1 MKKATHRKQALMIAI
16 FLLAFTLSL
25 FSFGTT
31 PAAAGDVAGVSTH
44 LFLTVLRDYDH
55 DASFSVTYTD
65 ALGTHTKPYHA
76 GMEVTAW
83 SPVTITCTNHHV
95 HDWSIDADVQ
105 EATIVGVGGITYPGG
120 TGIHVK
126 GTNTIKAFATNF
138 GLHYINIVVILGE
151 GNDNGGDNGGGTA
164 VRSPMRG
171 YVKRLLVGEG
181 DYVTVGQPLLT
192 LTQNRRL
199 QLRADVPERCYP
211 QLGSL
216 TGANFRTASGEKD
229 SNTGG
234 RGGRLVAYGRSNA
247 DAAAYIPVTFAFD
260 NRGDILPGSF
270 AEVWLLAAPR
280 QGVISLPVSALTE
293 EQGVYFVYVQL
304 DESCYRKQPVVTG
317 ATDGERV
324 EIVEGLREGE
334 RVVMQGAVH
343 VRLASASNAIP
354 AHTHNH

>member
-1 MKKATHRKQALMIAI
+1 MIAI

-55 DASFSVTYTD
+55 DATFSVTYTD

-95 HDWSIDADVQ
+95 YDWSIDADVQ

-151 GNDNGGDNGGGTA
+151 GNDNGGDNGGGDNGGDNGGGDNGGGDNGGDNGGGDNGGDNGGGDNGGDNGGGDNGGGDNGGGDNGNGTDPNNPDGKDPNGNDPDGNNPDGNGPDGNNPDGNNPDGNNPDGSKSNTPKTGDTRLIWLVIALA
-164 VRSPMRG
+164 VIFVATFAAT
-171 YVKRLLVGEG
+171 Y
-181 DYVTVGQPLLT
+181 Y
-192 LTQNRRL
+192 NRRK
-199 QLRADVPERCYP
+199 
-211 QLGSL
+211 SKHH
-216 TGANFRTASGEKD
+216 GA
-229 SNTGG
+229 
-234 RGGRLVAYGRSNA
+234 
-247 DAAAYIPVTFAFD
+247 
-260 NRGDILPGSF
+260 
-270 AEVWLLAAPR
+270 
-280 QGVISLPVSALTE
+280 
-293 EQGVYFVYVQL
+293 
-304 DESCYRKQPVVTG
+304 
-317 ATDGERV
+317 
-324 EIVEGLREGE
+324 
-334 RVVMQGAVH
+334 
-343 VRLASASNAIP
+343 
-354 AHTHNH
+354 

>member
-1 MKKATHRKQALMIAI
+1 MIAI

-55 DASFSVTYTD
+55 DAAFSVTYTD

-95 HDWSIDADVQ
+95 YDWSIDADVQ

-151 GNDNGGDNGGGTA
+151 GNDNGGDNGGGDNGGGDNGGDNGGGDNGGDNGGGDNGGGDNGGGDNGGGDNGNGTDPNNPGGKDPNGNDPDGNNPDGNNPDGNNPDGNNPDGNNPDGNNPDGNNPDGNNPDGNNPDGSKSNTPKTGDTRLIWLVIALA
-164 VRSPMRG
+164 VIFVATFAAT
-171 YVKRLLVGEG
+171 Y
-181 DYVTVGQPLLT
+181 Y
-192 LTQNRRL
+192 NRRKSK
-199 QLRADVPERCYP
+199 RH
-211 QLGSL
+211 
-216 TGANFRTASGEKD
+216 GA
-229 SNTGG
+229 
-234 RGGRLVAYGRSNA
+234 
-247 DAAAYIPVTFAFD
+247 
-260 NRGDILPGSF
+260 
-270 AEVWLLAAPR
+270 
-280 QGVISLPVSALTE
+280 
-293 EQGVYFVYVQL
+293 
-304 DESCYRKQPVVTG
+304 
-317 ATDGERV
+317 
-324 EIVEGLREGE
+324 
-334 RVVMQGAVH
+334 
-343 VRLASASNAIP
+343 
-354 AHTHNH
+354 

>member
-1 MKKATHRKQALMIAI
+1 MIAI

-55 DASFSVTYTD
+55 DATFSVTYTD

-95 HDWSIDADVQ
+95 YDWSIDADVQ

-151 GNDNGGDNGGGTA
+151 GNDNGGDNGGGDNGGGDNGGNNGGNNGGDNGGGNNGGDNGGGNNGGDNGGGNNGGGNNGGGNNGGGTDPNNPGGKDPNGNNPDGNNPDGNNPDGNNPDGNNPDGNNPDGNNPDGNNPDGNNPDGSKSNTPKTGDTRLIWLVIALA
-164 VRSPMRG
+164 VIFVATFVAT
-171 YVKRLLVGEG
+171 Y
-181 DYVTVGQPLLT
+181 Y
-192 LTQNRRL
+192 NRRK
-199 QLRADVPERCYP
+199 
-211 QLGSL
+211 SKHH
-216 TGANFRTASGEKD
+216 GA
-229 SNTGG
+229 
-234 RGGRLVAYGRSNA
+234 
-247 DAAAYIPVTFAFD
+247 
-260 NRGDILPGSF
+260 
-270 AEVWLLAAPR
+270 
-280 QGVISLPVSALTE
+280 
-293 EQGVYFVYVQL
+293 
-304 DESCYRKQPVVTG
+304 
-317 ATDGERV
+317 
-324 EIVEGLREGE
+324 
-334 RVVMQGAVH
+334 
-343 VRLASASNAIP
+343 
-354 AHTHNH
+354 

>member
-1 MKKATHRKQALMIAI
+1 MIAI

-55 DASFSVTYTD
+55 DAAFSVTYTD

-95 HDWSIDADVQ
+95 YDWSIDADVQ

-151 GNDNGGDNGGGTA
+151 GNDNGGDNGGGDNGGDNGGGDNGGGDNGGGDNGGDNGGGDNGGGDNGGGDNGGGDNGNGTDPNNPGGKDPNGNDPDGNNPDGNNPDGNNPDGNNPDGSKSNTPKTGDTRLIWLVIALA
-164 VRSPMRG
+164 VIFVATFAAT
-171 YVKRLLVGEG
+171 Y
-181 DYVTVGQPLLT
+181 Y
-192 LTQNRRL
+192 NRRK
-199 QLRADVPERCYP
+199 
-211 QLGSL
+211 SKHH
-216 TGANFRTASGEKD
+216 GA
-229 SNTGG
+229 
-234 RGGRLVAYGRSNA
+234 
-247 DAAAYIPVTFAFD
+247 
-260 NRGDILPGSF
+260 
-270 AEVWLLAAPR
+270 
-280 QGVISLPVSALTE
+280 
-293 EQGVYFVYVQL
+293 
-304 DESCYRKQPVVTG
+304 
-317 ATDGERV
+317 
-324 EIVEGLREGE
+324 
-334 RVVMQGAVH
+334 
-343 VRLASASNAIP
+343 
-354 AHTHNH
+354 

>member
-1 MKKATHRKQALMIAI
+1 MIAI

-55 DASFSVTYTD
+55 DAAFSVTYTD

-95 HDWSIDADVQ
+95 DDWSIDADVQ

-151 GNDNGGDNGGGTA
+151 GNDNGGNNGGDNGGGNNGGDNGGGNNGGDNGGGNNGGNNGGGNNGGGNNGGGNNGGGIDPNNPGGKDPNGNDPDGNNPDGNNPDGNNPGGNNPGGNNPGGNGPDGNNPDGSKSNTPKTGDTRLIWLVIALA
-164 VRSPMRG
+164 VIFVATFAAT
-171 YVKRLLVGEG
+171 Y
-181 DYVTVGQPLLT
+181 Y
-192 LTQNRRL
+192 NRRK
-199 QLRADVPERCYP
+199 
-211 QLGSL
+211 SKHH
-216 TGANFRTASGEKD
+216 GA
-229 SNTGG
+229 
-234 RGGRLVAYGRSNA
+234 
-247 DAAAYIPVTFAFD
+247 
-260 NRGDILPGSF
+260 
-270 AEVWLLAAPR
+270 
-280 QGVISLPVSALTE
+280 
-293 EQGVYFVYVQL
+293 
-304 DESCYRKQPVVTG
+304 
-317 ATDGERV
+317 
-324 EIVEGLREGE
+324 
-334 RVVMQGAVH
+334 
-343 VRLASASNAIP
+343 
-354 AHTHNH
+354 

>member
-1 MKKATHRKQALMIAI
+1 MIAI

-55 DASFSVTYTD
+55 DAAFSVTYTD

-95 HDWSIDADVQ
+95 YDWSIDADVQ

-151 GNDNGGDNGGGTA
+151 GNDNGGDNGGGDNGGSDNGGDNGGGDNGGDNGGGDNGGGDNGGDNGGGDNGGGDNGNGTDPNNPGGKDPNGNDPDGNNPDGNNPDGNNPDGNNPDGNNPDGNNPDGNNPDGNNPDGNNPDGSKSNTPKTGDTRLIWLVIALA
-164 VRSPMRG
+164 VIFVATFAAT
-171 YVKRLLVGEG
+171 Y
-181 DYVTVGQPLLT
+181 Y
-192 LTQNRRL
+192 NRRKSK
-199 QLRADVPERCYP
+199 RH
-211 QLGSL
+211 
-216 TGANFRTASGEKD
+216 GA
-229 SNTGG
+229 
-234 RGGRLVAYGRSNA
+234 
-247 DAAAYIPVTFAFD
+247 
-260 NRGDILPGSF
+260 
-270 AEVWLLAAPR
+270 
-280 QGVISLPVSALTE
+280 
-293 EQGVYFVYVQL
+293 
-304 DESCYRKQPVVTG
+304 
-317 ATDGERV
+317 
-324 EIVEGLREGE
+324 
-334 RVVMQGAVH
+334 
-343 VRLASASNAIP
+343 
-354 AHTHNH
+354 

>member
-1 MKKATHRKQALMIAI
+1 MIAI

-55 DASFSVTYTD
+55 DAAFSVTYTD

-95 HDWSIDADVQ
+95 YDWSIDADVQ

-151 GNDNGGDNGGGTA
+151 GNDNGGDNGGGDN
-164 VRSPMRG
+164 G
-171 YVKRLLVGEG
+171 G
-181 DYVTVGQPLLT
+181 DNGGGGSGSGNEEVYTT
-192 LTQNRRL
+192 LGTQ
-199 QLRADVPERCYP
+199 Q
-211 QLGSL
+211 S
-216 TGANFRTASGEKD
+216 KD
-229 SNTGG
+229 
-234 RGGRLVAYGRSNA
+234 NA
-247 DAAAYIPVTFAFD
+247 G
-260 NRGDILPGSF
+260 N
-270 AEVWLLAAPR
+270 LLANTYAPEVMLLCGSMLR
-280 QGVISLPVSALTE
+280 QSPLFPALVSRSYHGKLNEYMENTFQLKFESFGLSGHLIGGGALALRH
-293 EQGVYFVYVQL
+293 VL
-304 DESCYRKQPVVTG
+304 D
-317 ATDGERV
+317 
-324 EIVEGLREGE
+324 
-334 RVVMQGAVH
+334 
-343 VRLASASNAIP
+343 RLCQ
-354 AHTHNH
+354 

>member
-1 MKKATHRKQALMIAI
+1 MIAI

-55 DASFSVTYTD
+55 DAAFSVTYTD

-95 HDWSIDADVQ
+95 YDWSIDADVQ

-151 GNDNGGDNGGGTA
+151 GNDNGGGDNGGDNGGGDNGGGDNGGGDNGGGDNGGGDNGGGDNGGGDNGNGTDPNNPGGKDPNGNDPDGNNPDGNNPDGNNPDGNNPDGNNPDGNNPDGNNPDGNNPDGSKSNTPKTGDTRLIWLVIALA
-164 VRSPMRG
+164 VIFVATFAAT
-171 YVKRLLVGEG
+171 Y
-181 DYVTVGQPLLT
+181 Y
-192 LTQNRRL
+192 NRRK
-199 QLRADVPERCYP
+199 
-211 QLGSL
+211 SKHH
-216 TGANFRTASGEKD
+216 GA
-229 SNTGG
+229 
-234 RGGRLVAYGRSNA
+234 
-247 DAAAYIPVTFAFD
+247 
-260 NRGDILPGSF
+260 
-270 AEVWLLAAPR
+270 
-280 QGVISLPVSALTE
+280 
-293 EQGVYFVYVQL
+293 
-304 DESCYRKQPVVTG
+304 
-317 ATDGERV
+317 
-324 EIVEGLREGE
+324 
-334 RVVMQGAVH
+334 
-343 VRLASASNAIP
+343 
-354 AHTHNH
+354 

>member
-55 DASFSVTYTD
+55 DAAFSVTYTD

-95 HDWSIDADVQ
+95 YDWSIDADVQ
-105 EATIVGVGGITYPGG
+105 EATIVGVGGITSPGG

-151 GNDNGGDNGGGTA
+151 GNDNGGNNGGDNGGGNNGGNNGGDNGGGNNGGDNGGGNNGGGDNGNGTDPNNPGGKDPNGNDPDGNNPDGNNPDGNNPGGNNPGGNNPGGNNPGGNGPDGNNPDGSKSNTPKTGDTRLIWLVIALA
-164 VRSPMRG
+164 VIFVATFAAT
-171 YVKRLLVGEG
+171 Y
-181 DYVTVGQPLLT
+181 Y
-192 LTQNRRL
+192 NRRK
-199 QLRADVPERCYP
+199 
-211 QLGSL
+211 SKHH
-216 TGANFRTASGEKD
+216 GA
-229 SNTGG
+229 
-234 RGGRLVAYGRSNA
+234 
-247 DAAAYIPVTFAFD
+247 
-260 NRGDILPGSF
+260 
-270 AEVWLLAAPR
+270 
-280 QGVISLPVSALTE
+280 
-293 EQGVYFVYVQL
+293 
-304 DESCYRKQPVVTG
+304 
-317 ATDGERV
+317 
-324 EIVEGLREGE
+324 
-334 RVVMQGAVH
+334 
-343 VRLASASNAIP
+343 
-354 AHTHNH
+354 

>member
-55 DASFSVTYTD
+55 DAAFSVTYTD

-95 HDWSIDADVQ
+95 YDWSIDADVQ

-151 GNDNGGDNGGGTA
+151 GNDNGGDNGGGDNGGDNGGGDNGGGDNGGDNGGGDNGGGDNGGGDNGGGDNGGGDNGGGDNGNGTDPNNPGGKDPNGNDPDGNNPDGNNPDGNNPDGNNPDGNNPDGNNPDGNNPDGNNPDGNNPDGSKSNTPKTGDTRLIWLVIALA
-164 VRSPMRG
+164 VIFVATFAAT
-171 YVKRLLVGEG
+171 Y
-181 DYVTVGQPLLT
+181 Y
-192 LTQNRRL
+192 NRRKSK
-199 QLRADVPERCYP
+199 QH
-211 QLGSL
+211 
-216 TGANFRTASGEKD
+216 GA
-229 SNTGG
+229 
-234 RGGRLVAYGRSNA
+234 
-247 DAAAYIPVTFAFD
+247 
-260 NRGDILPGSF
+260 
-270 AEVWLLAAPR
+270 
-280 QGVISLPVSALTE
+280 
-293 EQGVYFVYVQL
+293 
-304 DESCYRKQPVVTG
+304 
-317 ATDGERV
+317 
-324 EIVEGLREGE
+324 
-334 RVVMQGAVH
+334 
-343 VRLASASNAIP
+343 
-354 AHTHNH
+354 

>member
-1 MKKATHRKQALMIAI
+1 MIAI

-55 DASFSVTYTD
+55 DAAFSVTYTD

-95 HDWSIDADVQ
+95 YDWSIDADVQ

-151 GNDNGGDNGGGTA
+151 GNDNGGDNGGGDNGGGDNGGDNGGNNGGDNGGGNNGGGNNGGGNNGGGNNGGGNNGGNNGGGNNGGGNNGGGIDPNNPGGKDPNGNNPDGNNPDGNNPDGNNPDGNNPDGNNPDGSKSNTPKTGDTRLIWLVIALA
-164 VRSPMRG
+164 VIFVATFVAT
-171 YVKRLLVGEG
+171 Y
-181 DYVTVGQPLLT
+181 Y
-192 LTQNRRL
+192 NRRK
-199 QLRADVPERCYP
+199 
-211 QLGSL
+211 SKHH
-216 TGANFRTASGEKD
+216 GA
-229 SNTGG
+229 
-234 RGGRLVAYGRSNA
+234 
-247 DAAAYIPVTFAFD
+247 
-260 NRGDILPGSF
+260 
-270 AEVWLLAAPR
+270 
-280 QGVISLPVSALTE
+280 
-293 EQGVYFVYVQL
+293 
-304 DESCYRKQPVVTG
+304 
-317 ATDGERV
+317 
-324 EIVEGLREGE
+324 
-334 RVVMQGAVH
+334 
-343 VRLASASNAIP
+343 
-354 AHTHNH
+354 

>member
-1 MKKATHRKQALMIAI
+1 MISI

-55 DASFSVTYTD
+55 DAAFSVTYTD

-95 HDWSIDADVQ
+95 YDWSIDADVQ

-151 GNDNGGDNGGGTA
+151 GNDNGGDNGGGDNGGDNGGGDNGGDNGGGDNGGDNGGGDNGGGDNGGGDNGGGDNGGGDNGGGDNGNGTDPNNPGGKDPNGNDPDGNNPDGNNPDGNNPDGNNPDGNNPDGNNPDGNNPDGNNPDGSKSNTPKTGDTRLIWLVIALA
-164 VRSPMRG
+164 VIFVATFAAT
-171 YVKRLLVGEG
+171 Y
-181 DYVTVGQPLLT
+181 Y
-192 LTQNRRL
+192 NRRK
-199 QLRADVPERCYP
+199 
-211 QLGSL
+211 SKHH
-216 TGANFRTASGEKD
+216 GA
-229 SNTGG
+229 
-234 RGGRLVAYGRSNA
+234 
-247 DAAAYIPVTFAFD
+247 
-260 NRGDILPGSF
+260 
-270 AEVWLLAAPR
+270 
-280 QGVISLPVSALTE
+280 
-293 EQGVYFVYVQL
+293 
-304 DESCYRKQPVVTG
+304 
-317 ATDGERV
+317 
-324 EIVEGLREGE
+324 
-334 RVVMQGAVH
+334 
-343 VRLASASNAIP
+343 
-354 AHTHNH
+354 

>member
-1 MKKATHRKQALMIAI
+1 MIAI

-55 DASFSVTYTD
+55 DAAFSVTYTD

-95 HDWSIDADVQ
+95 YDWSIDADVQ

-151 GNDNGGDNGGGTA
+151 GNDNGGDNGGGDNGGGDNGGDNGGGDNGGDNGGGDNGGGDNGGDNGGGDNGGGDNGGGDNGNGTDPNNPGGKDPNGNDPDGNNPDGNNPDGNNPDGNNPDGNNPDGNNPDGNNPDGNNPDGNNPDGNNPDGSKSNTPKTGDTRLIWLVIALA
-164 VRSPMRG
+164 VIFVATFAAT
-171 YVKRLLVGEG
+171 Y
-181 DYVTVGQPLLT
+181 Y
-192 LTQNRRL
+192 NRRKSK
-199 QLRADVPERCYP
+199 RH
-211 QLGSL
+211 
-216 TGANFRTASGEKD
+216 GA
-229 SNTGG
+229 
-234 RGGRLVAYGRSNA
+234 
-247 DAAAYIPVTFAFD
+247 
-260 NRGDILPGSF
+260 
-270 AEVWLLAAPR
+270 
-280 QGVISLPVSALTE
+280 
-293 EQGVYFVYVQL
+293 
-304 DESCYRKQPVVTG
+304 
-317 ATDGERV
+317 
-324 EIVEGLREGE
+324 
-334 RVVMQGAVH
+334 
-343 VRLASASNAIP
+343 
-354 AHTHNH
+354 

>member
-1 MKKATHRKQALMIAI
+1 MIAI

-55 DASFSVTYTD
+55 DAAFSVTYTD

-95 HDWSIDADVQ
+95 YDWSIDADVQ

-151 GNDNGGDNGGGTA
+151 GNDNGGDNGGGDNGGGDNGGDNGGGDNGGGDNGNGTDPNNPGGKDPNGNDPDGNNPDGNNPDGNNPDGNNPDGNNPDGNNPDGSKSNTPKTGDTRLIWLVIALA
-164 VRSPMRG
+164 VIFVATFAAT
-171 YVKRLLVGEG
+171 Y
-181 DYVTVGQPLLT
+181 Y
-192 LTQNRRL
+192 NRRK
-199 QLRADVPERCYP
+199 
-211 QLGSL
+211 SKHH
-216 TGANFRTASGEKD
+216 GA
-229 SNTGG
+229 
-234 RGGRLVAYGRSNA
+234 
-247 DAAAYIPVTFAFD
+247 
-260 NRGDILPGSF
+260 
-270 AEVWLLAAPR
+270 
-280 QGVISLPVSALTE
+280 
-293 EQGVYFVYVQL
+293 
-304 DESCYRKQPVVTG
+304 
-317 ATDGERV
+317 
-324 EIVEGLREGE
+324 
-334 RVVMQGAVH
+334 
-343 VRLASASNAIP
+343 
-354 AHTHNH
+354 

>member
-55 DASFSVTYTD
+55 DAAFSVTYTD

-95 HDWSIDADVQ
+95 YDWSIDADVQ

-151 GNDNGGDNGGGTA
+151 GNDNGGNNGGDNGGGNNGGDNGGGNNGGDNGGGNNGGDNGGGNNGGDNGNGTDPNNPGGKDPNGNNPDGNNPDGNNPDGNNPDGNNPDGNNPDGSNPDGSKSNAPKTGDTRLIWLVIALA
-164 VRSPMRG
+164 VIFVATFVAT
-171 YVKRLLVGEG
+171 Y
-181 DYVTVGQPLLT
+181 Y
-192 LTQNRRL
+192 NRRK
-199 QLRADVPERCYP
+199 
-211 QLGSL
+211 SKHH
-216 TGANFRTASGEKD
+216 GA
-229 SNTGG
+229 
-234 RGGRLVAYGRSNA
+234 
-247 DAAAYIPVTFAFD
+247 
-260 NRGDILPGSF
+260 
-270 AEVWLLAAPR
+270 
-280 QGVISLPVSALTE
+280 
-293 EQGVYFVYVQL
+293 
-304 DESCYRKQPVVTG
+304 
-317 ATDGERV
+317 
-324 EIVEGLREGE
+324 
-334 RVVMQGAVH
+334 
-343 VRLASASNAIP
+343 
-354 AHTHNH
+354 

>member
-55 DASFSVTYTD
+55 DAAFSVTYTD

-95 HDWSIDADVQ
+95 YDWSIDADVQ

-151 GNDNGGDNGGGTA
+151 GNDNGGDNGGGDNGGGDNGGDNGGGDNGGGDNGGGDNGGGDNGGGDNGGGDNGGGDNGGGDNGGGDNGNGTDPNNPGGKDPNGNDPDGNNPDGNNPDGNNPDGNNPDGNNPDGSKSNTPKTGDTRLIWLVIALA
-164 VRSPMRG
+164 VIFVATFAAT
-171 YVKRLLVGEG
+171 Y
-181 DYVTVGQPLLT
+181 Y
-192 LTQNRRL
+192 NRRKSK
-199 QLRADVPERCYP
+199 RH
-211 QLGSL
+211 
-216 TGANFRTASGEKD
+216 GA
-229 SNTGG
+229 
-234 RGGRLVAYGRSNA
+234 
-247 DAAAYIPVTFAFD
+247 
-260 NRGDILPGSF
+260 
-270 AEVWLLAAPR
+270 
-280 QGVISLPVSALTE
+280 
-293 EQGVYFVYVQL
+293 
-304 DESCYRKQPVVTG
+304 
-317 ATDGERV
+317 
-324 EIVEGLREGE
+324 
-334 RVVMQGAVH
+334 
-343 VRLASASNAIP
+343 
-354 AHTHNH
+354 

>member
-55 DASFSVTYTD
+55 DAAFSVTYTD

-95 HDWSIDADVQ
+95 YDWSIDADVQ

-151 GNDNGGDNGGGTA
+151 GNDNGGDNGGGDNGNGTDPNNPDGKDPNGNDPDGNNPDGNGPDGNNPDGNNPDGNNPDGNNPDGSKSNTPKTGDTRLIWLVIALA
-164 VRSPMRG
+164 VIFVATFAAT
-171 YVKRLLVGEG
+171 Y
-181 DYVTVGQPLLT
+181 Y
-192 LTQNRRL
+192 NRRK
-199 QLRADVPERCYP
+199 
-211 QLGSL
+211 SKHH
-216 TGANFRTASGEKD
+216 GA
-229 SNTGG
+229 
-234 RGGRLVAYGRSNA
+234 
-247 DAAAYIPVTFAFD
+247 
-260 NRGDILPGSF
+260 
-270 AEVWLLAAPR
+270 
-280 QGVISLPVSALTE
+280 
-293 EQGVYFVYVQL
+293 
-304 DESCYRKQPVVTG
+304 
-317 ATDGERV
+317 
-324 EIVEGLREGE
+324 
-334 RVVMQGAVH
+334 
-343 VRLASASNAIP
+343 
-354 AHTHNH
+354 

>member
-44 LFLTVLRDYDH
+44 LFLTVLRDYDN
-55 DASFSVTYTD
+55 DAAFSVTYTD

-151 GNDNGGDNGGGTA
+151 GNDNGGDNGGNNGGDNGGGDNGNGTDPNNPDGNGPDGNNPDGNNPDGSKSNTPKTGDTRLIWLVIALA
-164 VRSPMRG
+164 VIFVATFAAT
-171 YVKRLLVGEG
+171 Y
-181 DYVTVGQPLLT
+181 Y
-192 LTQNRRL
+192 NRRK
-199 QLRADVPERCYP
+199 
-211 QLGSL
+211 SKHH
-216 TGANFRTASGEKD
+216 GA
-229 SNTGG
+229 
-234 RGGRLVAYGRSNA
+234 
-247 DAAAYIPVTFAFD
+247 
-260 NRGDILPGSF
+260 
-270 AEVWLLAAPR
+270 
-280 QGVISLPVSALTE
+280 
-293 EQGVYFVYVQL
+293 
-304 DESCYRKQPVVTG
+304 
-317 ATDGERV
+317 
-324 EIVEGLREGE
+324 
-334 RVVMQGAVH
+334 
-343 VRLASASNAIP
+343 
-354 AHTHNH
+354 

>member
-44 LFLTVLRDYDH
+44 LFLTILRDYDH
-55 DASFSVTYTD
+55 DAAFSVTYTD

-95 HDWSIDADVQ
+95 YDWSIDADVQ

-151 GNDNGGDNGGGTA
+151 GNDNGGDNGGGDNGGDNGGGDNGGDNGGGDNGGGDNGGDNGGGDNGGGDNGGGDNGNGIDPNNPDGKDPGGNNPDGNNPDGNNPDGNNPDGNNPDGNNPDGNTPDGSNPDGSNPDGSKSNTPKTGDTRLIWLVIALA
-164 VRSPMRG
+164 VIFVATFAAT
-171 YVKRLLVGEG
+171 Y
-181 DYVTVGQPLLT
+181 Y
-192 LTQNRRL
+192 NRRK
-199 QLRADVPERCYP
+199 
-211 QLGSL
+211 SKHH
-216 TGANFRTASGEKD
+216 GA
-229 SNTGG
+229 
-234 RGGRLVAYGRSNA
+234 
-247 DAAAYIPVTFAFD
+247 
-260 NRGDILPGSF
+260 
-270 AEVWLLAAPR
+270 
-280 QGVISLPVSALTE
+280 
-293 EQGVYFVYVQL
+293 
-304 DESCYRKQPVVTG
+304 
-317 ATDGERV
+317 
-324 EIVEGLREGE
+324 
-334 RVVMQGAVH
+334 
-343 VRLASASNAIP
+343 
-354 AHTHNH
+354 

>member
-55 DASFSVTYTD
+55 DAAFSVTYTD

-95 HDWSIDADVQ
+95 YDWSIDADVQ

-151 GNDNGGDNGGGTA
+151 GNDNGGDNGGGNN
-164 VRSPMRG
+164 G
-171 YVKRLLVGEG
+171 G
-181 DYVTVGQPLLT
+181 DNGGGNNGGGNNGGGNNGGGNNGGGDNGGDNGGGDNGGDNGGGDNGDNDPNGGGDNDNGGNNNNGGNTPNG
-192 LTQNRRL
+192 
-199 QLRADVPERCYP
+199 
-211 QLGSL
+211 
-216 TGANFRTASGEKD
+216 D
-229 SNTGG
+229 SNTPGTG
-234 RGGRLVAYGRSNA
+234 TKSNA
-247 DAAAYIPVTFAFD
+247 PKTGDTRMIWLFVMLIVIFAATFIATYL
-260 NRGDILPGSF
+260 NR
-270 AEVWLLAAPR
+270 
-280 QGVISLPVSALTE
+280 
-293 EQGVYFVYVQL
+293 
-304 DESCYRKQPVVTG
+304 RK
-317 ATDGERV
+317 
-324 EIVEGLREGE
+324 
-334 RVVMQGAVH
+334 H
-343 VRLASASNAIP
+343 K
-354 AHTHNH
+354 HHNG

>member
-55 DASFSVTYTD
+55 DAAFSVTYTD

-95 HDWSIDADVQ
+95 YDWSIDADVQ

-151 GNDNGGDNGGGTA
+151 GNDNGGDNGGGDNGGGDNGGDNGGGDNGGGDNGGGDNGGGDNGGGDNGGGDNGNGTDPNNPGGKDPDGNNPDGNNPDGNNPDGSKSNTPKTGDTRLIWLVIALA
-164 VRSPMRG
+164 VIFVATFAAT
-171 YVKRLLVGEG
+171 Y
-181 DYVTVGQPLLT
+181 Y
-192 LTQNRRL
+192 NRRKSK
-199 QLRADVPERCYP
+199 RH
-211 QLGSL
+211 
-216 TGANFRTASGEKD
+216 GA
-229 SNTGG
+229 
-234 RGGRLVAYGRSNA
+234 
-247 DAAAYIPVTFAFD
+247 
-260 NRGDILPGSF
+260 
-270 AEVWLLAAPR
+270 
-280 QGVISLPVSALTE
+280 
-293 EQGVYFVYVQL
+293 
-304 DESCYRKQPVVTG
+304 
-317 ATDGERV
+317 
-324 EIVEGLREGE
+324 
-334 RVVMQGAVH
+334 
-343 VRLASASNAIP
+343 
-354 AHTHNH
+354 

>member
-1 MKKATHRKQALMIAI
+1 MIAI

-55 DASFSVTYTD
+55 DAAFSVTYTD

-95 HDWSIDADVQ
+95 YDWSIDADVQ

-151 GNDNGGDNGGGTA
+151 GNDNGGDNGGGDNGGDNGGGDNGGDNGGNNGGDNGGGNNGGDNGGGNNGGGNNGGDNGGGNNGGGNNGGGNNGGGNNGGGNNGGGTDPNNPGGKDPNGNNPDGNNPDGNNPDGNNPDGNNPDGNNPDGSNPDGNNPDGNNPDGNNPDGSKSNTPKTGDTRLIWLVIALA
-164 VRSPMRG
+164 VIFVATFVAT
-171 YVKRLLVGEG
+171 Y
-181 DYVTVGQPLLT
+181 Y
-192 LTQNRRL
+192 NRRK
-199 QLRADVPERCYP
+199 
-211 QLGSL
+211 SKHH
-216 TGANFRTASGEKD
+216 GA
-229 SNTGG
+229 
-234 RGGRLVAYGRSNA
+234 
-247 DAAAYIPVTFAFD
+247 
-260 NRGDILPGSF
+260 
-270 AEVWLLAAPR
+270 
-280 QGVISLPVSALTE
+280 
-293 EQGVYFVYVQL
+293 
-304 DESCYRKQPVVTG
+304 
-317 ATDGERV
+317 
-324 EIVEGLREGE
+324 
-334 RVVMQGAVH
+334 
-343 VRLASASNAIP
+343 
-354 AHTHNH
+354 

>member
-1 MKKATHRKQALMIAI
+1 MIAI

-55 DASFSVTYTD
+55 DATFSVTYTD

-95 HDWSIDADVQ
+95 YDWSIDADVQ

-151 GNDNGGDNGGGTA
+151 GNDNGGDNGGGDNGGGDNGGDNGGGIDPNNPGGKDPNGNNPDGNNPDGNNPDGNNPDGNNPDGSKSNTPKTGDTRLIWLVIALA
-164 VRSPMRG
+164 VIFVATFVAT
-171 YVKRLLVGEG
+171 Y
-181 DYVTVGQPLLT
+181 Y
-192 LTQNRRL
+192 NRRK
-199 QLRADVPERCYP
+199 
-211 QLGSL
+211 SKHH
-216 TGANFRTASGEKD
+216 GA
-229 SNTGG
+229 
-234 RGGRLVAYGRSNA
+234 
-247 DAAAYIPVTFAFD
+247 
-260 NRGDILPGSF
+260 
-270 AEVWLLAAPR
+270 
-280 QGVISLPVSALTE
+280 
-293 EQGVYFVYVQL
+293 
-304 DESCYRKQPVVTG
+304 
-317 ATDGERV
+317 
-324 EIVEGLREGE
+324 
-334 RVVMQGAVH
+334 
-343 VRLASASNAIP
+343 
-354 AHTHNH
+354 

>member
-1 MKKATHRKQALMIAI
+1 MIAI

-55 DASFSVTYTD
+55 DATFSVTYTD

-95 HDWSIDADVQ
+95 YDWSIDADVQ

-151 GNDNGGDNGGGTA
+151 GNDNGGDNGGGNNGGGDNGGDNGGNNGGDNGGGDNGGGNNGGNNGGDNGGGNNGGDNGGGNNGGGNNGGGNNGGGNNGGGNNGGGIDPNNPGGKDPNGNNPDGSNPDGNNPDGNNPDGNNPGGNNPDGNNPDGNNPDGSKSNTPKTGDTRLIWLVIALA
-164 VRSPMRG
+164 VIFVATFVAT
-171 YVKRLLVGEG
+171 Y
-181 DYVTVGQPLLT
+181 Y
-192 LTQNRRL
+192 NRRK
-199 QLRADVPERCYP
+199 
-211 QLGSL
+211 SKHH
-216 TGANFRTASGEKD
+216 GA
-229 SNTGG
+229 
-234 RGGRLVAYGRSNA
+234 
-247 DAAAYIPVTFAFD
+247 
-260 NRGDILPGSF
+260 
-270 AEVWLLAAPR
+270 
-280 QGVISLPVSALTE
+280 
-293 EQGVYFVYVQL
+293 
-304 DESCYRKQPVVTG
+304 
-317 ATDGERV
+317 
-324 EIVEGLREGE
+324 
-334 RVVMQGAVH
+334 
-343 VRLASASNAIP
+343 
-354 AHTHNH
+354 

>member
-31 PAAAGDVAGVSTH
+31 PAAAGNVAGVSTH

-55 DASFSVTYTD
+55 DAAFSVTYTD

-95 HDWSIDADVQ
+95 YDWSIDADVQ

-151 GNDNGGDNGGGTA
+151 GNDNGGDNGGGKDPNGNNPDGNNPDGNNPDGNGPDGNNPDGNNPDGNNPGGNNPDGNNPDGNNPDGSKSNTPKTGDTRLIWLVIALA
-164 VRSPMRG
+164 VIFVATFAAT
-171 YVKRLLVGEG
+171 Y
-181 DYVTVGQPLLT
+181 Y
-192 LTQNRRL
+192 NRRKNKHH
-199 QLRADVPERCYP
+199 
-211 QLGSL
+211 
-216 TGANFRTASGEKD
+216 GA
-229 SNTGG
+229 
-234 RGGRLVAYGRSNA
+234 
-247 DAAAYIPVTFAFD
+247 
-260 NRGDILPGSF
+260 
-270 AEVWLLAAPR
+270 
-280 QGVISLPVSALTE
+280 
-293 EQGVYFVYVQL
+293 
-304 DESCYRKQPVVTG
+304 
-317 ATDGERV
+317 
-324 EIVEGLREGE
+324 
-334 RVVMQGAVH
+334 
-343 VRLASASNAIP
+343 
-354 AHTHNH
+354 

>member
-55 DASFSVTYTD
+55 DAAFSVTYTD

-95 HDWSIDADVQ
+95 YDWSIDADVQ

-151 GNDNGGDNGGGTA
+151 GNDNGGDNGGGDNGGDNGGGDNGGGDNGGGDNGGGDNGGGDNGNGTDPNNPGGKDPNGNDPDGNNPDGNNPDGNNPDGNNPDGNNPDGNNPDGNNPDGNNPDGSKSNTPKTGDTRLIWLVIALA
-164 VRSPMRG
+164 VIFVATFAAT
-171 YVKRLLVGEG
+171 Y
-181 DYVTVGQPLLT
+181 Y
-192 LTQNRRL
+192 NRRK
-199 QLRADVPERCYP
+199 
-211 QLGSL
+211 SKHH
-216 TGANFRTASGEKD
+216 GA
-229 SNTGG
+229 
-234 RGGRLVAYGRSNA
+234 
-247 DAAAYIPVTFAFD
+247 
-260 NRGDILPGSF
+260 
-270 AEVWLLAAPR
+270 
-280 QGVISLPVSALTE
+280 
-293 EQGVYFVYVQL
+293 
-304 DESCYRKQPVVTG
+304 
-317 ATDGERV
+317 
-324 EIVEGLREGE
+324 
-334 RVVMQGAVH
+334 
-343 VRLASASNAIP
+343 
-354 AHTHNH
+354 

>member
-25 FSFGTT
+25 FSFGTS

-55 DASFSVTYTD
+55 DAAFSVTYTD

-95 HDWSIDADVQ
+95 YDWSIDADVQ

-151 GNDNGGDNGGGTA
+151 GNDNGGDNGGGDNGGGDNGGGDNGGGDNGGDNGGGDNGGDNGGGDNGGGDNGGGDNGGGDNGNGTDPNNPGGKDPNGNDPDGNNPDGNNPDGNNPDGNNPDGNNPDGNNPDGNNPDGSKSNTPKTGDTRLIWLVIALA
-164 VRSPMRG
+164 VIFVATFAAT
-171 YVKRLLVGEG
+171 Y
-181 DYVTVGQPLLT
+181 Y
-192 LTQNRRL
+192 NRRKNK
-199 QLRADVPERCYP
+199 RH
-211 QLGSL
+211 
-216 TGANFRTASGEKD
+216 GA
-229 SNTGG
+229 
-234 RGGRLVAYGRSNA
+234 
-247 DAAAYIPVTFAFD
+247 
-260 NRGDILPGSF
+260 
-270 AEVWLLAAPR
+270 
-280 QGVISLPVSALTE
+280 
-293 EQGVYFVYVQL
+293 
-304 DESCYRKQPVVTG
+304 
-317 ATDGERV
+317 
-324 EIVEGLREGE
+324 
-334 RVVMQGAVH
+334 
-343 VRLASASNAIP
+343 
-354 AHTHNH
+354 